1 MLIMSAC
8 ASQNLPC
15 AELQSV
21 HERPYLI
28 IVYVGHTLASG
39 AMTLY
44 LSACIVDAKLSHAY
58 IVTNGSA
65 RYI

>member
-8 ASQNLPC
+8 ASQNLHC

-28 IVYVGHTLASG
+28 IVGHTLASG